1 MAENREVQLHLF
13 LTSVLDGVKWLDLRS
28 HRFARGEISM
38 ALFCS
43 LKTTG

>member
-13 LTSVLDGVKWLDLRS
+13 LASVLDGVKLLDLRS
-28 HRFARGEISM
+28 HRFARREIRM

-43 LKTTG
+43 RKNTG